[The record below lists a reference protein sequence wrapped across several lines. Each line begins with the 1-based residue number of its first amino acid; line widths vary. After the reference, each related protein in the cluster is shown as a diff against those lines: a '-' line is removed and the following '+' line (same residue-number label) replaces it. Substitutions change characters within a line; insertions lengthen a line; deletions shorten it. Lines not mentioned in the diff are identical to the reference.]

1 MKAMKLPMQSMNK
14 PSPRKGGFGN
24 PLIRERQDSILG
36 SANGASLHRYSRWR
50 WNDTPYQ
57 RFFIPLLLLLL
68 ALVTAPIPAAVTLE
82 SFTFPTTAEEEHF
95 KALIGQLRCL
105 VCQNE
110 TLADSDADLAHDL
123 RAEVYEMM
131 KSGKSDKE
139 VIDFLVKRYG
149 DFVLYNP
156 PVKPSTY
163 LIWYGPFVLLAIAA
177 LLLMRAVGRQ
187 QQVQEPTI
195 SEQDRKR
202 LERLLGNDA
211 GKGKQG

>member
-1 MKAMKLPMQSMNK
+1 MNPMKHRMQCLNTSFPPKRASGLSGIRTLPAARFSGLDRLNKLS
-14 PSPRKGGFGN
+14 
-24 PLIRERQDSILG
+24 LI
-36 SANGASLHRYSRWR
+36 
-50 WNDTPYQ
+50 PV
-57 RFFIPLLLLLL
+57 LLLLLFM
-68 ALVTAPIPAAVTLE
+68 AAPPLPAAVTLE
-82 SFTFPTTAEEEHF
+82 SFTFPTKAEEQHF
-95 KALIGQLRCL
+95 KDVIGQLRCL

-131 KSGKSDKE
+131 KSGKSDQE

-187 QQVQEPTI
+187 RQVQEPAI
-195 SEQDRKR
+195 SEEDRKR
-202 LERLLGNDA
+202 LERLLGDDA

>member
-1 MKAMKLPMQSMNK
+1 MNALK
-14 PSPRKGGFGN
+14 DLMPSTSKSSPRKRGSGN
-24 PLIRERQDSILG
+24 SLMDSRLRG
-36 SANGASLHRYSRWR
+36 
-50 WNDTPYQ
+50 NDTPYE

-68 ALVTAPIPAAVTLE
+68 ICVTAPLPAAVTLE
-82 SFTFPTTAEEEHF
+82 SFTFPTKAEEQHF
-95 KALIGQLRCL
+95 KDLIGQLRCL

-131 KSGKSDKE
+131 KSGKNDQE

-149 DFVLYNP
+149 DFVLYKP

-177 LLLMRAVGRQ
+177 LLLVRAVGRQ
-187 QQVQEPTI
+187 RQVQEPEI
-195 SEQDRKR
+195 SAEERKR
-202 LERLLGNDA
+202 LERLLGDDA

>member
-1 MKAMKLPMQSMNK
+1 MNAMK
-14 PSPRKGGFGN
+14 
-24 PLIRERQDSILG
+24 PL
-36 SANGASLHRYSRWR
+36 
-50 WNDTPYQ
+50 
-57 RFFIPLLLLLL
+57 IPLLLLLL
-68 ALVTAPIPAAVTLE
+68 VIAAPPLPAAVTLE
-82 SFTFPTTAEEEHF
+82 SFTFPDKAEEQHF
-95 KALIGQLRCL
+95 KDVISQLRCL

-131 KSGKSDKE
+131 KSGKSDQE
-139 VIDFLVKRYG
+139 VIDFLVNRYG

-177 LLLMRAVGRQ
+177 LLLIRAVGRQ
-187 QQVQEPTI
+187 RQVREPEI
-195 SEQDRKR
+195 SAEERKR
-202 LERLLGNDA
+202 LEKLLGDNA

>member
-1 MKAMKLPMQSMNK
+1 MNALK
-14 PSPRKGGFGN
+14 DLMLSTSKSSPRKRGSGN
-24 PLIRERQDSILG
+24 SLMDSRLRG
-36 SANGASLHRYSRWR
+36 
-50 WNDTPYQ
+50 NDTPYE

-68 ALVTAPIPAAVTLE
+68 ICVTAPLPAAVTLE
-82 SFTFPTTAEEEHF
+82 SFTFPTKAEEQHF
-95 KALIGQLRCL
+95 KDLIGQLRCL

-131 KSGKSDKE
+131 KSGKNDQE

-149 DFVLYNP
+149 DFVLYKP

-177 LLLMRAVGRQ
+177 LLLVRAVGRQ
-187 QQVQEPTI
+187 RQVQEPEI
-195 SEQDRKR
+195 SAEERKR
-202 LERLLGNDA
+202 LERLLGDDA

>member
-1 MKAMKLPMQSMNK
+1 MNPMKQRVESTKT
-14 PSPRKGGFGN
+14 PSPRTRGSSNSPVTNSLDLRLRGTERLTRN
-24 PLIRERQDSILG
+24 LLSSIVLLVLVIAAPPL
-36 SANGASLHRYSRWR
+36 
-50 WNDTPYQ
+50 
-57 RFFIPLLLLLL
+57 
-68 ALVTAPIPAAVTLE
+68 PAAVTLE
-82 SFTFPTTAEEEHF
+82 SFTFPTKAEEQHF
-95 KALIGQLRCL
+95 KDVIGQLRCL

-139 VIDFLVKRYG
+139 VIDFLVNRYG

-163 LIWYGPFVLLAIAA
+163 LIWYGPFVLLAIAV
-177 LLLMRAVGRQ
+177 LLLIRAVGRQ
-187 QQVQEPTI
+187 RQVEQPEI
-195 SEQDRKR
+195 SAEERKR
-202 LERLLGNDA
+202 LERLLGDNA

>member
-1 MKAMKLPMQSMNK
+1 MTPMKP
-14 PSPRKGGFGN
+14 P
-24 PLIRERQDSILG
+24 
-36 SANGASLHRYSRWR
+36 
-50 WNDTPYQ
+50 
-57 RFFIPLLLLLL
+57 IPLLLLLL
-68 ALVTAPIPAAVTLE
+68 FIAAPPLPAAVTLE
-82 SFTFPTTAEEEHF
+82 SFTFPTRAEEQHF
-95 KALIGQLRCL
+95 KDLIGQLRCL

-123 RAEVYEMM
+123 REEVYEMM
-131 KSGKSDKE
+131 KSGKSDQE

-177 LLLMRAVGRQ
+177 LLLIRAVGRQ
-187 QQVQEPTI
+187 REVEEPAITA
-195 SEQDRKR
+195 EERKR
-202 LERLLGNDA
+202 LERLLGDDA

>member
-1 MKAMKLPMQSMNK
+1 MNAMK
-14 PSPRKGGFGN
+14 
-24 PLIRERQDSILG
+24 PLIPLI
-36 SANGASLHRYSRWR
+36 
-50 WNDTPYQ
+50 
-57 RFFIPLLLLLL
+57 LLLLVV
-68 ALVTAPIPAAVTLE
+68 AAPPLPAAVTLE
-82 SFTFPTTAEEEHF
+82 SFTFPTKAEEQHF
-95 KALIGQLRCL
+95 KDVIGQLRCL

-131 KSGKSDKE
+131 KSGKSDQE
-139 VIDFLVKRYG
+139 VIDFLVNRYG

-177 LLLMRAVGRQ
+177 LLLIRAVGRQ
-187 QQVQEPTI
+187 RQVREPEI
-195 SEQDRKR
+195 SAEERKR
-202 LERLLGNDA
+202 LEKLLGDDA

>member
-1 MKAMKLPMQSMNK
+1 MKAMKHPVEYTRT
-14 PSPRKGGFGN
+14 PSPRKQGSGDS
-24 PLIRERQDSILG
+24 LIDTRLRG
-36 SANGASLHRYSRWR
+36 H
-50 WNDTPYQ
+50 DTPYQ

-68 ALVTAPIPAAVTLE
+68 ALATAPLPAAVTLE
-82 SFTFPTTAEEEHF
+82 SFTFPTKAEEQHF
-95 KALIGQLRCL
+95 KDLIGQLRCL

-131 KSGKSDKE
+131 KSGKSDQE

-177 LLLMRAVGRQ
+177 LLLVRAVGRQ
-187 QQVQEPTI
+187 RQVEEPAI
-195 SEQDRKR
+195 SEEDRKR
-202 LERLLGNDA
+202 LERLLGDDA

>member
-1 MKAMKLPMQSMNK
+1 MDFRFRGNDRHTRKLLVSMLLFLLVMAA
-14 PSPRKGGFGN
+14 P
-24 PLIRERQDSILG
+24 PL
-36 SANGASLHRYSRWR
+36 
-50 WNDTPYQ
+50 
-57 RFFIPLLLLLL
+57 
-68 ALVTAPIPAAVTLE
+68 PAAVTLE
-82 SFTFPTTAEEEHF
+82 SFTFPSKAEEQHF
-95 KALIGQLRCL
+95 KDVIGQLRCL

-139 VIDFLVKRYG
+139 VIDFLVNRYG

-177 LLLMRAVGRQ
+177 LLLIRAVGRQ
-187 QQVQEPTI
+187 RQVQDPEI
-195 SEQDRKR
+195 SAEERMR
-202 LERLLGNDA
+202 LERLLGDDA

>member
-1 MKAMKLPMQSMNK
+1 M
-14 PSPRKGGFGN
+14 
-24 PLIRERQDSILG
+24 
-36 SANGASLHRYSRWR
+36 
-50 WNDTPYQ
+50 
-57 RFFIPLLLLLL
+57 LLLLLVV
-68 ALVTAPIPAAVTLE
+68 AAPPVPAAVTLE
-82 SFTFPTTAEEEHF
+82 SFTFPTKAEEQHF
-95 KALIGQLRCL
+95 KDVIGQLRCL

-139 VIDFLVKRYG
+139 VIDFLVNRYG

-177 LLLMRAVGRQ
+177 LLLIRAVGRQ
-187 QQVQEPTI
+187 RQVREPEI
-195 SEQDRKR
+195 SAEERKR
-202 LERLLGNDA
+202 LERLLGEDA
-211 GKGKQG
+211 DKGKQG

>member
-1 MKAMKLPMQSMNK
+1 MTHRIVHMKWPC
-14 PSPRKGGFGN
+14 PRGW
-24 PLIRERQDSILG
+24 LLV
-36 SANGASLHRYSRWR
+36 
-50 WNDTPYQ
+50 
-57 RFFIPLLLLLL
+57 PLLLSVL
-68 ALVTAPIPAAVTLE
+68 AFAPAPAPAAVTLE
-82 SFTFPTTAEEEHF
+82 AFTFPTTAEQEHF
-95 KALIGQLRCL
+95 RELIGQLRCL

-123 RAEVYEMM
+123 RAEVYQMM
-131 KSGKSDKE
+131 KSGKSDQE

-187 QQVQEPTI
+187 RQVDEPSI
-195 SEQDRKR
+195 SAEDRKR
-202 LERLLGNDA
+202 LDQLLGDDA
-211 GKGKQG
+211 DKGKRG

>member
-1 MKAMKLPMQSMNK
+1 MNPMKPCMETLYMS
-14 PSPRKGGFGN
+14 SPRKRGSSRSLLRNRLDFRFRGN
-24 PLIRERQDSILG
+24 DRHTRNLLVSM
-36 SANGASLHRYSRWR
+36 
-50 WNDTPYQ
+50 
-57 RFFIPLLLLLL
+57 LLLLLVVAASPL
-68 ALVTAPIPAAVTLE
+68 PAAVTLE
-82 SFTFPTTAEEEHF
+82 SFTFPTKVEEQHF
-95 KALIGQLRCL
+95 KDVIGQLRCL

-139 VIDFLVKRYG
+139 VIDFLVNRYG

-177 LLLMRAVGRQ
+177 LLLIRAVGRQ
-187 QQVQEPTI
+187 RQVREPEI
-195 SEQDRKR
+195 SAEERKR
-202 LERLLGNDA
+202 LERLLGEDA
-211 GKGKQG
+211 DKGKQG

>member
-1 MKAMKLPMQSMNK
+1 MKSIKLPMQSVNK
-14 PSPRKGGFGN
+14 SSPRKRGFGN
-24 PLIRERQDSILG
+24 
-36 SANGASLHRYSRWR
+36 SLMDSRWR

-68 ALVTAPIPAAVTLE
+68 TLAAPPLPAAVTLE
-82 SFTFPTTAEEEHF
+82 SFTFPTPAEEQHF
-95 KALIGQLRCL
+95 KDVIGQLRCL

-139 VIDFLVKRYG
+139 VIDFLVNRYG

-163 LIWYGPFVLLAIAA
+163 LIWYGPFVLLAIAV
-177 LLLMRAVGRQ
+177 LLLIRAVGRQ
-187 QQVQEPTI
+187 RQVEQPEI
-195 SEQDRKR
+195 SAEERKR
-202 LERLLGNDA
+202 LERLLGENA

>member
-1 MKAMKLPMQSMNK
+1 MESTNK
-14 PSPRKGGFGN
+14 SSPCRRGSGN
-24 PLIRERQDSILG
+24 SPTG
-36 SANGASLHRYSRWR
+36 SRLRG
-50 WNDTPYQ
+50 NDTPYQ
-57 RFFIPLLLLLL
+57 GFCIPLLLLLL
-68 ALVTAPIPAAVTLE
+68 SLAAAPAPAAVTLE
-82 SFTFPTTAEEEHF
+82 SFTFPTPAEQEHF

-131 KSGKSDKE
+131 KSGKSDQE
-139 VIDFLVKRYG
+139 VIDFLVNRYG

-187 QQVQEPTI
+187 RQVQDSPITE
-195 SEQDRKR
+195 EDRKR
-202 LERLLGNDA
+202 LERMLGDDA
-211 GKGKQG
+211 DKGKQG

>member
-1 MKAMKLPMQSMNK
+1 MNPMKHRMQCLNTSFPQKRASGLSAIRTLPAARFSGLDRLNKLS
-14 PSPRKGGFGN
+14 
-24 PLIRERQDSILG
+24 LI
-36 SANGASLHRYSRWR
+36 
-50 WNDTPYQ
+50 PV
-57 RFFIPLLLLLL
+57 LLLLLFM
-68 ALVTAPIPAAVTLE
+68 AAPPLPAAVTLE
-82 SFTFPTTAEEEHF
+82 SFTFPTKAEEQHF
-95 KALIGQLRCL
+95 KDVIGQLRCL

-131 KSGKSDKE
+131 KSGKSDQE

-163 LIWYGPFVLLAIAA
+163 IIWYGPFVLLGIAA

-187 QQVQEPTI
+187 QQVDEPPI
-195 SEQDRKR
+195 SEEERKR
-202 LERLLGNDA
+202 LERLLGDEA
-211 GKGKQG
+211 DKGKRA